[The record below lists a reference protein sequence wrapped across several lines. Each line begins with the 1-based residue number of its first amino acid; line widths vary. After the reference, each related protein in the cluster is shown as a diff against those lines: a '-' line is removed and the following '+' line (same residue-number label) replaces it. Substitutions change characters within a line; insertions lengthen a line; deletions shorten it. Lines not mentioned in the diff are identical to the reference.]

1 MSQDSLGDILTGD
14 TFLSDSVHN
23 VPHPV
28 TAGVRTER
36 RGYSAQ
42 PEGGEGS
49 LTKSPGLKFFSREDK
64 LDKKIEFLVKNQSK
78 SDLFW

>member
-1 MSQDSLGDILTGD
+1 MSQDSLCDILTGD
-14 TFLSDSVHN
+14 TFLYDSVHN

-36 RGYSAQ
+36 RVHGAQ

-49 LTKSPGLKFFSREDK
+49 FTKSPGLKFFSGE
-64 LDKKIEFLVKNQSK
+64 VST
-78 SDLFW
+78 